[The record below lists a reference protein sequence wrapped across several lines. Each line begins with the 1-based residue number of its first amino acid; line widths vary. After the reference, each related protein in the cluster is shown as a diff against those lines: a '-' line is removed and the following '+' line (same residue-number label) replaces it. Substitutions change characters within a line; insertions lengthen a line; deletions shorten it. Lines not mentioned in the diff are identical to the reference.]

1 MCSYQCSC
9 ERIKCSLY
17 FIFLYPS
24 GLDVPKVLSL
34 LINAV
39 SEFLPNLT
47 PVLRQQ
53 LILFLSEMCVSR
65 LRLFQ
70 AVLNMPTNIYT
81 KQLHLEVEL
90 PPIPCPLT
98 QVMKLDAETRIWLI
112 GLHWST
118 ELLLV
123 LQGVNLLTWEQRDK
137 HAQLISS
144 LREKEEELRS
154 LRNGLRVTLREVS
167 LPENEELD
175 TQVRLVQNQSKHL
188 EWPVMIMFG
197 IVPRAFWN

>member
-1 MCSYQCSC
+1 MAFFQRDAGVERLSGHFSWPEFCDERRSFHQEFVYDVAIFAADRGFPWPSVIQAAMLAKSIFPQLDGKKIQQHKDMCSYQCSC

-70 AVLNMPTNIYT
+70 AVLNTPTNIYT

-90 PPIPCPLT
+90 PPIPCPLA
-98 QVMKLDAETRIWLI
+98 QVMKPLDAETRI
-112 GLHWST
+112 
-118 ELLLV
+118 
-123 LQGVNLLTWEQRDK
+123 
-137 HAQLISS
+137 
-144 LREKEEELRS
+144 
-154 LRNGLRVTLREVS
+154 
-167 LPENEELD
+167 
-175 TQVRLVQNQSKHL
+175 
-188 EWPVMIMFG
+188 
-197 IVPRAFWN
+197 